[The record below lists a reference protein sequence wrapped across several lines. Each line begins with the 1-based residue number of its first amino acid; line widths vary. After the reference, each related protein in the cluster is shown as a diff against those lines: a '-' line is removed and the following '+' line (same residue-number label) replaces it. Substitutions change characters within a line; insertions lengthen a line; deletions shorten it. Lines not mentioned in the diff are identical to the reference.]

1 MHHKVFT
8 KIFKIIKNDF
18 YIVLVVTQ
26 KHFYKQNAWNDKFHI
41 MSITKATYIKTNI
54 HQEVLFLQTETYGY
68 SVENAGIFYTQREA
82 KVQISCV

>member
-54 HQEVLFLQTETYGY
+54 HQEVLFLQRLMDIQLKMLVYFILKEKPRY
-68 SVENAGIFYTQREA
+68 R
-82 KVQISCV
+82 